1 MYTFP
6 QLIRKIRDE
15 AGLTQAQFAD
25 ALDVSTVLVT
35 MIETGQKEVSK
46 KFVIKLS
53 NRMNVHPASITPFL
67 FMATDIDKKSLSQI
81 EKMLLELGEKMQGVL
96 VKDKAKKL
104 RKYANVNLS

>member
-6 QLIRKIRDE
+6 QLIRKIRSE

-25 ALDVSTVLVT
+25 VLDVSTVLVT

-53 NRMNVHPASITPFL
+53 DCMGVHPASITPFL
-67 FMATDIDKKSLSQI
+67 FMAEDVDHRPLSKV
-81 EKMLLELGEKMQGVL
+81 EKMLLECGEKMQDIL
-96 VKDKAKKL
+96 VKNKAKKL
-104 RKYANVNLS
+104 RKYANVDLS

>member
-6 QLIRKIRDE
+6 QLIRKIRNE
-15 AGLTQAQFAD
+15 AGLTQAEFAD

-46 KFVIKLS
+46 KFVLKLS
-53 NRMNVHPASITPFL
+53 KCMHVHPASITPFL
-67 FMATDIDKKSLSQI
+67 FMEDDTKEKPLSHI
-81 EKMLLELGEKMQGVL
+81 EKMLLELGEKMQSIL